1 MTTVMDP
8 PQRSAA
14 DETVRRILRVSD
26 RPTAPDAAGRAFGQS
41 MLISTVR
48 CTLTYVVFPFVLPA
62 LGLVSGAGIALGL
75 ATGVV
80 AIVADVIA
88 IRRVFAADHKWRW
101 QFASL
106 AVAVIAALVILLAQD
121 VAALLT

>member
-1 MTTVMDP
+1 MTTVMDA

-14 DETVRRILRVSD
+14 DERVRRLLRVED
-26 RPTAPDAAGRAFGQS
+26 RPAESDAAGRAFKRS

-48 CTLTYVVFPFVLPA
+48 CTLTYLVFPFVLPT
-62 LGLVSGAGIALGL
+62 LGLVSGTGIALGL
-75 ATGVV
+75 AIGIV

-101 QFASL
+101 HFAAL
-106 AVAVIAALVILLAQD
+106 AVAVIAALLILLTQD
-121 VAALLT
+121 VIALIT